1 MDRPSV
7 MLLMKLT
14 IASSRLGC
22 DLFLGASA
30 VLSSM
35 TSAEAYL
42 QSDRP
47 FESPHTGVG
56 TLQATPIAKM
66 RRVSRR
72 QCKHSTRKLQGVYEK
87 LLSR

>member
-1 MDRPSV
+1 
-7 MLLMKLT
+7 
-14 IASSRLGC
+14 
-22 DLFLGASA
+22 
-30 VLSSM
+30 M

-72 QCKHSTRKLQGVYEK
+72 QCKHSKRKLQGVYEK